1 MTDPVLFYSASAA
14 LACVLL
20 LGALDKFRD
29 LPGFAAAVSAY
40 EILPAGIGAPFAL
53 LLALAEVA
61 AGALLLTPAWQPAGA
76 GLALLVLATAT
87 AGLAFNLARG
97 RRDMDCGCAGPMS
110 RRPGARGTGLSW
122 WLVARN
128 AALAAWT
135 APVLAAGVAGLSRGL
150 LWTDAASVF
159 GLAASAVALY
169 FTANHLLAS
178 HLKLQAI

>member
-1 MTDPVLFYSASAA
+1 
-14 LACVLL
+14 
-20 LGALDKFRD
+20 
-29 LPGFAAAVSAY
+29 
-40 EILPAGIGAPFAL
+40 
-53 LLALAEVA
+53 
-61 AGALLLTPAWQPAGA
+61 
-76 GLALLVLATAT
+76 
-87 AGLAFNLARG
+87 
-97 RRDMDCGCAGPMS
+97 MS

>member
-1 MTDPVLFYSASAA
+1 M
-14 LACVLL
+14 
-20 LGALDKFRD
+20 
-29 LPGFAAAVSAY
+29 
-40 EILPAGIGAPFAL
+40 
-53 LLALAEVA
+53 A
-61 AGALLLTPAWQPAGA
+61 AGRR

-110 RRPGARGTGLSW
+110 RRPGARHRTV
-122 WLVARN
+122 LVAGGAQRG
-128 AALAAWT
+128 AAWT